1 MEAAGGDG
9 RWCVVIGGRG
19 FAARHLVTMLLC
31 SDEWR
36 VRVADLAPAIT
47 LDREEEEG
55 FLGAALREG
64 QAVYASAD
72 LRDKAQVAR
81 GKDAIVRHHDLVVL
95 LDMWVIGTQIRKG
108 RCEAISWMSETSQLN
123 PTKYQVCHTHFT
135 PGLDASIYVLV
146 DSIYAS
152 QTAGDGYC
160 GNLSDYEDN
169 SYGGINKGRFMD
181 GKKRERDMEVKHR
194 EVEAH

>member
-9 RWCVVIGGRG
+9 RWCVVTGGRG
-19 FAARHLVTMLLC
+19 FAARHLVTMLLR
-31 SDEWR
+31 SGEWR

-81 GKDAIVRHHDLVVL
+81 GVWSPIFFPLLRLLARVGSEGDAAGVPFRFVWVWDLKIPSIGSWGL
-95 LDMWVIGTQIRKG
+95 LK
-108 RCEAISWMSETSQLN
+108 
-123 PTKYQVCHTHFT
+123 K
-135 PGLDASIYVLV
+135 LDELV
-146 DSIYAS
+146 TLD
-152 QTAGDGYC
+152 TGDT
-160 GNLSDYEDN
+160 
-169 SYGGINKGRFMD
+169 
-181 GKKRERDMEVKHR
+181 
-194 EVEAH
+194 